1 MDMSIP
7 CSSISSETLFVSS
20 AAARIR
26 SKGRD
31 RPSDR
36 RIPTDRPVD
45 TPDDRVDRIDR
56 IDRITGAVPTSYVL
70 DEREAL
76 VKAAGVVV
84 VGVTIIVVGN
94 SCETFPSE

>member
-45 TPDDRVDRIDR
+45 TPDDR
-56 IDRITGAVPTSYVL
+56 IDRITGAVPTAYVL

-94 SCETFPSE
+94 SCETFPSA